1 MSRNDIWLLVFAVL
15 AFAGLFAGVCSF
27 FYYRWLLGRL
37 TRMLCAYQKDGSVQ
51 GSGAELQTDTFAR
64 ERSAETQVW
73 RSAGTRKQQFAD
85 TQESK
90 LEAQLRKILRQSAV
104 LQEQARKDREGLAG
118 LLSDLSH
125 QLKTPLANV
134 VMDAELLQEGGLSE
148 EERRNFELHI
158 REQAEKMQWL
168 LSALVKASR
177 LENGIVHFE
186 AVRQDILP
194 TLAQSVSAVYG
205 QAQEKDITIELEE
218 AQGAQISGGCL
229 LYHNRKWT
237 AEAIT
242 NILENAVKYSPRG
255 SRIRIVLEPL
265 SIYTK
270 INIFDQG
277 PGVPQE
283 EYHQIFQRFYRGS
296 HMQETEGTGLGLYLA
311 QVILAQEKG
320 YAAVSENPEGGSCF
334 SVFLLND
341 AAKEKPFLHKTL
353 EKRTAEFDGKLMLDG
368 EYDWGEPAGREVW

>member
-1 MSRNDIWLLVFAVL
+1 MSGNDIWLLAFAVL
-15 AFAGLFAGVCSF
+15 AFVGLSAGVCSF

-37 TRMLCAYQKDGSVQ
+37 RRMLRAYQKNGSVQ
-51 GSGAELQTDTFAR
+51 E
-64 ERSAETQVW
+64 
-73 RSAGTRKQQFAD
+73 QQLAD
-85 TQESK
+85 TRESK
-90 LEAQLRKILRQSAV
+90 LEAQLRKILRQSIN
-104 LQEQARKDREGLAG
+104 LQAQAQKDRESLAE

-134 VMDAELLQEGGLSE
+134 VMDAELLQEEGLSD

-158 REQAEKMQWL
+158 KEQAEKMQWL
-168 LSALVKASR
+168 LSALMKASR

-205 QAQEKDITIELEE
+205 QAQEKDIAIELEE
-218 AQGAQISGGCL
+218 TQGAQVSDDCGKNANGSCL

-265 SIYTK
+265 SIYTR

-277 PGVPQE
+277 PGVPRE
-283 EYHQIFQRFYRGS
+283 EYNRIFQRFYRGS
-296 HMQETEGTGLGLYLA
+296 HMEETEGTGLGLYLA

-320 YAAVSENPEGGSCF
+320 YATVSGNPEGGSCF

-341 AAKEKPFLHKTL
+341 DAKEKISP
-353 EKRTAEFDGKLMLDG
+353 
-368 EYDWGEPAGREVW
+368 

>member
-15 AFAGLFAGVCSF
+15 AFVGLFAGVCSF

-37 TRMLCAYQKDGSVQ
+37 TRMLRAYQKNGFVQ
-51 GSGAELQTDTFAR
+51 GSAAKSQADTF
-64 ERSAETQVW
+64 EKEQSAEMQVQW
-73 RSAGTRKQQFAD
+73 SVDARKQEFAD
-85 TQESK
+85 TRESK
-90 LEAQLRKILRQSAV
+90 LEAQLRKILRQSAN
-104 LQEQARKDREGLAG
+104 LQAQAKRDRESLAE

-134 VMDAELLQEGGLSE
+134 VMDAELLQEDGLSD

-158 REQAEKMQWL
+158 KEQAEKMQWL

-186 AVRQDILP
+186 AVQQDILP
-194 TLAQSVSAVYG
+194 TLAQSVSAVYA
-205 QAQEKDITIELEE
+205 QAQEKDITIELEDLQLDDYME
-218 AQGAQISGGCL
+218 NTNEQSGDGSRSSGLSAKDWRNGACL

-255 SRIRIVLEPL
+255 SRIRIALEPL

-270 INIFDQG
+270 INIFDLG
-277 PGVPQE
+277 PGVPKE
-283 EYHQIFQRFYRGS
+283 EYNRIFQRFYRGS
-296 HMQETEGTGLGLYLA
+296 HMEETEGTGLGLYLA

-320 YAAVSENPEGGSCF
+320 YATVSENPEGGSCF

-341 AAKEKPFLHKTL
+341 TVK
-353 EKRTAEFDGKLMLDG
+353 
-368 EYDWGEPAGREVW
+368 